1 MREFIDS
8 HSCNVFLKPGEAV
21 VSRKPIL
28 VSTILGSCISVT
40 MFSPNLGVGAICH
53 AMFPNAPPRQENLAY
68 VEPALRHI
76 HRKMMEYGAT
86 GTIEVKLFGG
96 AAVLG
101 GCGRTAAV
109 PKSVGEQNLASAR
122 RVLEELRLPIA
133 KADTGGNRGR
143 KLLFSMKT
151 GDVYMRRLRPSDT
164 TLYWER

>member
-40 MFSPNLGVGAICH
+40 MFSPALGVGAICH
-53 AMFPNAPPRQENLAY
+53 AMFPNAPPREENLAY

-76 HRKMMEYGAT
+76 HRKMMEYGAA
-86 GTIEVKLFGG
+86 GPIEVKLFGG

-101 GCGRTAAV
+101 GCSQTSL
-109 PKSVGEQNLASAR
+109 PKSVGAQNVASAR

-151 GDVYMRRLRPSDT
+151 GDVYLRRLRPSDA

>member
-8 HSCNVFLKPGEAV
+8 HSSNVFLKPGEAV
-21 VSRKPIL
+21 VSRNPIL
-28 VSTILGSCISVT
+28 VSTILGSCVSVT
-40 MFSPNLGVGAICH
+40 MFSPALGVGAICH
-53 AMFPNAPPRQENLAY
+53 AMFPNAAPLQESLAY

-101 GCGRTAAV
+101 GGGRTDL
-109 PKSVGEQNLASAR
+109 PKSVGEQNLASAK

-143 KLLFSMKT
+143 KLLFSIKT
-151 GDVYMRRLRPSDT
+151 GDVYLRRLRPSDA

>member
-8 HSCNVFLKPGEAV
+8 HSQHVFLKPGEAV
-21 VSRKPIL
+21 VSRRPIL

-40 MFSPNLGVGAICH
+40 MYAPALGLGAICH
-53 AMFPNAPPRQENLAY
+53 AMFPNAAPHQKSLAY

-76 HRKMMEYGAT
+76 HRKMLEYGAM
-86 GTIEVKLFGG
+86 GDIEIKLFGG

-101 GCGRTAAV
+101 GCGQTAQA
-109 PKSVGEQNLASAR
+109 KTVGEQNLASAR
-122 RVLEELRLPIA
+122 RVLEVLGLKIT

-151 GDVYMRRLRPSDT
+151 GDVYLRRLRQSDA